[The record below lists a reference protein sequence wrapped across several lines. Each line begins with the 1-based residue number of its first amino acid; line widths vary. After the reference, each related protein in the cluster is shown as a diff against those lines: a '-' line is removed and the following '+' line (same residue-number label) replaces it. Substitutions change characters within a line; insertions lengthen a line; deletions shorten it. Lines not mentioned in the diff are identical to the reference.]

1 VIGDIFAVLPFGN
14 TVVTRTVTG
23 AQLWAALENGVSQ
36 ISVVTCDGADGRFPQ
51 ISGFKFT
58 FKCSNPAG
66 ARVLSVS
73 LSDNTPIPADGTTY
87 TFATNNFVNSGGDFY
102 SVLNDGQ
109 GVTRDNMFDVT
120 VAYVQ
125 GLGTI
130 TPTLEARIT
139 KVP

>member
-1 VIGDIFAVLPFGN
+1 M
-14 TVVTRTVTG
+14 
-23 AQLWAALENGVSQ
+23 
-36 ISVVTCDGADGRFPQ
+36 
-51 ISGFKFT
+51 
-58 FKCSNPAG
+58 
-66 ARVLSVS
+66 LSVS

-130 TPTLEARIT
+130 TPTLEGRIT